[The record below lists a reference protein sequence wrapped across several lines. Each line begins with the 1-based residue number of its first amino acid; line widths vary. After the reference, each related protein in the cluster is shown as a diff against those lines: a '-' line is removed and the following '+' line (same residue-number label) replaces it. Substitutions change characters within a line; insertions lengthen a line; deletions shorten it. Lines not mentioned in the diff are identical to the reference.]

1 MSVIFPPSRRRQ
13 IGLLAIILLSA
24 CTAPFFSIGGVT
36 FTGDRLLGLAAVMA
50 VATIALRGGLR
61 WTPVHSA
68 LALFAGIQM
77 LTSILAVSAHP
88 QGPKFAA
95 VYIFGFACFAL
106 TAACAGAADGA
117 RQGARLW
124 ITVGAVL
131 GVAGGIIGVL
141 ANLWRRPI
149 WGSRATEIL
158 TITPL
163 RYIFAPVVTFQEW
176 NLYSSFLVVAFALA
190 LWSWRSEV
198 GGYLCWWASMLS
210 VGGIVLGLVFGLTR
224 AAWVDMAAL
233 AAFWLWARRPPW
245 RRVTAL
251 VLLVAF
257 GLLVQALAVGS
268 SPLSL
273 RMLRPVSTGLDHNMA
288 ERFAINTKTI
298 ESARES
304 PILGKGAGS
313 GKNVEVKRINR
324 APLQRVWSGNIVLFV
339 LHDSGLLGL
348 AALVA
353 LLAVVAR
360 AGQRALSRGPDD
372 ATRSVLVPLLA
383 AGVALLFA
391 YQFTHALWLMY
402 PYVYLGLLTASTES
416 GAAGC

>member
-1 MSVIFPPSRRRQ
+1 VVVA
-13 IGLLAIILLSA
+13 AI
-24 CTAPFFSIGGVT
+24 
-36 FTGDRLLGLAAVMA
+36 AV
-50 VATIALRGGLR
+50 RGGLR

-77 LTSILAVSAHP
+77 LTSILAVSTWP
-88 QGPKFAA
+88 QGPKFAS
-95 VYIFGFACFAL
+95 VYVLGFACFAL
-106 TAACAGAADGA
+106 TAAWAGGAAGA

-124 ITVGAVL
+124 VAVGAIL

-149 WGSRATEIL
+149 WGSGAAEALTARAG
-158 TITPL
+158 
-163 RYIFAPVVTFQEW
+163 RDVFAAMVTFQEW

-198 GGYLCWWASMLS
+198 GGYLRRWTGVLS
-210 VGGIVLGLVFGLTR
+210 VGGIAQGLVFGLTR

-245 RRVTAL
+245 RRVAAL
-251 VLLVAF
+251 VLLVGA
-257 GLLVQALAVGS
+257 
-268 SPLSL
+268 SPLYL
-273 RMLRPVSTGLDHNMA
+273 RMLRPLSIGQDHNMA
-288 ERFAINTKTI
+288 VRFAINRSTI
-298 ESARES
+298 ESWRER

-313 GKNVEVKRINR
+313 VNSVEVRPFDA
-324 APLQRVWSGNIVLFV
+324 APVRGMWNGNVVLFV

-360 AGQRALSRGPDD
+360 AGQRALSRGPDE

-383 AGVALLFA
+383 VGVALLFA

-416 GAAGC
+416 GAPAC